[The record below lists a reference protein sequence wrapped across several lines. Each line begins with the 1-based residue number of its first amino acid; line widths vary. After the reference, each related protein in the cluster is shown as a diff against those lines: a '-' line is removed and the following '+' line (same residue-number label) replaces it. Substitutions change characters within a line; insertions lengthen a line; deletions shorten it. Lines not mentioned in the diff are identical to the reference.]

1 MLNLL
6 EYPNDILDEN
16 IIVAENL
23 QTEEYFIM
31 TALQAK
37 QLNYHYV
44 GNYETRNDKQF
55 FKNIDKRNQLC
66 KKYAKQIQERHNK
79 PKQYYKPVDIKLID
93 KKIPIEDAKILL
105 QIIADAVI
113 MTTNKIK
120 EIK

>member
-6 EYPNDILDEN
+6 EYPKYVLDEY

-23 QTEEYFIM
+23 KTSEYFIM

-37 QLNYHYV
+37 QMNYHYV
-44 GNYETRNDKQF
+44 GNYETRIDKQF

-66 KKYAKQIQERHNK
+66 KKYAKQIQDRHNK

-93 KKIPIEDAKILL
+93 KKIPIEDAKILA
-105 QIIADAVI
+105 QIIAEAVI
-113 MTTNKIK
+113 KTTDRIRQY
-120 EIK
+120 E